1 MVKRWLLIYGY
12 PRISRLRNLAK
23 KALRKYGYEILE
35 AENGEKALNVSGMTG
50 LLQECFKIRL
60 LVIVSDAPSSS
71 LTRALGLAPPGELSE
86 TTGAYIFLT

>member
-35 AENGEKALNVSGMTG
+35 AENGEKALNVSEMPC
-50 LLQECFKIRL
+50 LLQECFKIRRP
-60 LVIVSDAPSSS
+60 VIVSDAQNMFPVK
-71 LTRALGLAPPGELSE
+71 TDVRYQIECRAQSPAF
-86 TTGAYIFLT
+86 IIV